1 MTDDLIQA
9 IEQRALADTALA
21 LACDGLDL
29 TQDQAKCVEIGVVT
43 GIAACFAELHDRGLH
58 IIEVVP

>member
-1 MTDDLIQA
+1 VTDDLIPA

-21 LACDGLDL
+21 LACDNLSL

-43 GIAACFAELHDRGLH
+43 AITACFAELHDRSLH
-58 IIEVVP
+58 IIEVVS